1 MQFTLPTQLQVEVMS
16 YDKTLKK
23 LQPKTTTTKKAK
35 YPNGNPSNLIPTH
48 IVNDRTWQ
56 EAVDYINSTSV
67 VRGKVRLI
75 TRPVFGEEPQPVAVI
90 YYYKQ
95 LWVAAWL
102 PQKEEDDYYYGLS
115 YTYKDTAAARKACNL
130 TMLTSTKPG
139 EDGHYGGRE
148 MQRVKDGKTY
158 WYRDSILLNDAV
170 IESGYTR
177 SYWKGID
184 QSNHYVT

>member
-1 MQFTLPTQLQVEVMS
+1 MEVMS

-23 LQPKTTTTKKAK
+23 LQPKTTTTKKTK

-56 EAVDYINSTSV
+56 EAVDYINSTPVS
-67 VRGKVRLI
+67 RGKVRLI

-102 PQKEEDDYYYGLS
+102 PQKEEDD
-115 YTYKDTAAARKACNL
+115 
-130 TMLTSTKPG
+130 
-139 EDGHYGGRE
+139 
-148 MQRVKDGKTY
+148 
-158 WYRDSILLNDAV
+158 
-170 IESGYTR
+170 
-177 SYWKGID
+177 
-184 QSNHYVT
+184 